1 MKKCIIL
8 LFVSLMAFPS
18 FSQDNGM
25 TYQAVIYNPNGQ
37 TLPGEDDTLSP
48 LVETDICLRFSIM
61 GNGLEY
67 EETVQTTTDMF
78 GMVNL
83 KIGSN
88 IQTGG
93 SATSIGDVDWDSGE
107 KSMRVELNAVG
118 NCSSFVQISYQTFSY
133 VPFAYYA
140 QNDSNEAILEDLQNQ
155 ITENNTISETSDED
169 LLSAINA
176 VQLNVDQ
183 NEQDSDDADASLQE
197 TIAGEVERA
206 TAAEIANS
214 EAIAAEVERA
224 TAAEI
229 ANSEAIA
236 AEVERATAAEIA
248 NSEAI
253 AAEVER
259 ATAAEIANSEA
270 IAAVIE
276 GTGLSDDGS
285 YTANTETNYIS
296 QSTSVVVATE
306 DLDNAITTL
315 QEIVDTL
322 TERVEALELLHIPE
336 IFLIGD
342 AQISINMSSGDY
354 DDDGATAEDL
364 DDGDLTESIELV
376 NDVDVSAPGTYSVTY
391 NVTDSDGND
400 AEEVVRIVTVADDIA
415 PVIILIGEAEVTI
428 DNGSEYTDAGAS
440 ATDNVD
446 GDISSSIVVTGSV
459 DTSTAGTYTITYNV
473 SDSSGNAAVTVT
485 RTVIVDSSLDVG
497 VGNTDT
503 SGSDFTDTQIIADF
517 ADFIVQNFKA
527 TESGLITGISVM
539 VKQPNL
545 DPTMD
550 SPFSNSGINLR
561 LYSGHQPGQTSQI
574 GNSESGYPP
583 LGLTTSEFE
592 WKTFELVEPVAVE
605 ADGFYSFRINGPGM
619 CNLGEA
625 PIYVALN
632 QSYEDGEI
640 FHDGGC
646 SGGIISNDYDLI
658 FGVIIE

>member
-197 TIAGEVERA
+197 TIAG
-206 TAAEIANS
+206 
-214 EAIAAEVERA
+214 
-224 TAAEI
+224 
-229 ANSEAIA
+229 
-236 AEVERATAAEIA
+236 EVERATAAEIA

-583 LGLTTSEFE
+583 LGLTTSELAAA
-592 WKTFELVEPVAVE
+592 T
-605 ADGFYSFRINGPGM
+605 
-619 CNLGEA
+619 
-625 PIYVALN
+625 
-632 QSYEDGEI
+632 
-640 FHDGGC
+640 
-646 SGGIISNDYDLI
+646 LI
-658 FGVIIE
+658 C

>member
-1 MKKCIIL
+1 M
-8 LFVSLMAFPS
+8 
-18 FSQDNGM
+18 
-25 TYQAVIYNPNGQ
+25 
-37 TLPGEDDTLSP
+37 
-48 LVETDICLRFSIM
+48 
-61 GNGLEY
+61 
-67 EETVQTTTDMF
+67 
-78 GMVNL
+78 
-83 KIGSN
+83 
-88 IQTGG
+88 
-93 SATSIGDVDWDSGE
+93 
-107 KSMRVELNAVG
+107 
-118 NCSSFVQISYQTFSY
+118 
-133 VPFAYYA
+133 
-140 QNDSNEAILEDLQNQ
+140 
-155 ITENNTISETSDED
+155 
-169 LLSAINA
+169 
-176 VQLNVDQ
+176 
-183 NEQDSDDADASLQE
+183 
-197 TIAGEVERA
+197 
-206 TAAEIANS
+206 
-214 EAIAAEVERA
+214 
-224 TAAEI
+224 
-229 ANSEAIA
+229 
-236 AEVERATAAEIA
+236 
-248 NSEAI
+248 
-253 AAEVER
+253 ER

-550 SPFSNSGINLR
+550 NPFSNSGINLR